1 MNQQQN
7 SGPTAPG
14 RRDFGSASPANSPIL
29 GASNPSGSSPEHSAS
44 IARSTG
50 IDRYDGSH
58 PELPQRMISRRD
70 ETVRAGEHHYRSR
83 PFETHENS
91 QRQNDNTLPIIAGS
105 LAGGVA
111 LAVLFAAMTQSHRR
125 EHNRKNEDRLPTQRR
140 WSGDET
146 LEAPRPSSAHG
157 SSENRSI
164 ATEETWSLIAS
175 DKVEGTAVYDSG
187 GEKLGSVY
195 NFMVNKRSGYVAYA
209 VMSFGG
215 WLGMGERYHPLPWS
229 TLTYDTDLSGYRV
242 SVSKDRLRNAPSYEA
257 GHDVSSDETYL
268 RRLKEYWA

>member
-7 SGPTAPG
+7 PGATAPG

-29 GASNPSGSSPEHSAS
+29 GASNPSGGSPEQAAS

-50 IDRYDGSH
+50 IDRHDPTH

-83 PFETHENS
+83 AFEMHEDYP
-91 QRQNDNTLPIIAGS
+91 RQNDNTLPIIAGS
-105 LAGGVA
+105 FVGGVA
-111 LAVLFAAMTQSHRR
+111 LAVLFATMTQPHRR
-125 EHNRKNEDRLPTQRR
+125 QHNSRDEDRYSTQRR
-140 WSGDET
+140 WRGDET
-146 LEAPRPSSAHG
+146 LETRSAHG
-157 SSENRSI
+157 SSENRSL
-164 ATEETWSLIAS
+164 ATDETWSLIAS
-175 DKVEGTAVYDSG
+175 DKVEGTAVYDGG

-215 WLGMGERYHPLPWS
+215 WLGMGEKYHPLPWS
-229 TLTYDTDLSGYRV
+229 TLTYDTDLGGYRV
-242 SVSKDRLRNAPSYEA
+242 GVSKDRLRNAPSYEA